1 MPLNKSWHEYNE
13 SLIERGRILMDISF
27 LGSDKRETK
36 NMNKGKVGAPFE
48 YSCTYIQFLA
58 FLKIG
63 FKISY
68 RTVQGIVRGL
78 SDYIRIE
85 EIHFTQ
91 IRRRILK
98 VKPSIGDLN
107 LDNNNDDDNDD
118 DKDKKPITLIVDASG
133 LTITKKGDYIEQKW
147 IRKKKEFI
155 KLHIAVDAKSKK
167 VVSFRVTKGNVHDS
181 KKFSPIIREVS
192 EQYDIDKVY
201 ADKAHDNRHSFNLL
215 HNLNIEPAINI
226 RKNASIKT
234 KGCPIRRDEVLLIK
248 KLGYERC
255 KQLKD
260 MGRRWIAEIVFS
272 SLKRVLGEDLLS
284 RKFKAQK
291 IEVGL
296 KVMLYNKFM
305 SF

>member
-13 SLIERGRILMDISF
+13 SLIERGRILMDIS
-27 LGSDKRETK
+27 LLRSAKREIK
-36 NMNKGKVGAPFE
+36 DMNKGKVGAPFE
-48 YSCTYIQFLA
+48 YSSTYIQFLA

-98 VKPSIGDLN
+98 VKPSVGNLN
-107 LDNNNDDDNDD
+107 LDNDDDDDDN
-118 DKDKKPITLIVDASG
+118 KPITLIVDASG

-181 KKFSPIIREVS
+181 KKFSPMIKEVS
-192 EQYDIDKVY
+192 EEYDIDKVY
-201 ADKAHDNRHSFNLL
+201 ADKAHDNRRSFNLL
-215 HNLNIEPAINI
+215 DNLNIEPAIQI

-234 KGCPIRRDEVLLIK
+234 KGCPLRRDEVLLIK

-272 SLKRVLGEDLLS
+272 SLKRILGEDLLS

-291 IEVGL
+291 IEAGL

>member
-1 MPLNKSWHEYNE
+1 VPLNKSWHDYNE
-13 SLIERGRILMDISF
+13 SLIERGRILMDIGF
-27 LGSDKRETK
+27 LRSSTREIK

-58 FLKIG
+58 FLKTG

-98 VKPSIGDLN
+98 IKPSVGNLN
-107 LDNNNDDDNDD
+107 LDNNDGNN
-118 DKDKKPITLIVDASG
+118 PITVIVDASG

-155 KLHIAVDAKSKK
+155 KLHIAVDAKSEKI
-167 VVSFRVTKGNVHDS
+167 VSFRVTKGNVHDS
-181 KKFSPIIREVS
+181 KKFSPMIRELS
-192 EQYDIDKVY
+192 EGYSIDKAY
-201 ADKAHDNRHSFNLL
+201 ADKAHDNRRSFNLL
-215 HNLNIEPAINI
+215 DNLNIEPAIQI

-234 KGCPIRRDEVLLIK
+234 KGCPLRRDEVLLIRE
-248 KLGYERC
+248 LGYERW

-260 MGRRWIAEIVFS
+260 AGRRWIVEIVFS

-284 RKFKAQK
+284 KKFKAQ
-291 IEVGL
+291 EVEAGL
-296 KVMLYNKFM
+296 KVMLYNKFIGL
-305 SF
+305 

>member
-1 MPLNKSWHEYNE
+1 
-13 SLIERGRILMDISF
+13 MDIGF
-27 LGSDKRETK
+27 LRSSKREIK

-48 YSCTYIQFLA
+48 YSYTYIQFLA
-58 FLKIG
+58 FLKTG

-98 VKPSIGDLN
+98 IKPSVGNLN
-107 LDNNNDDDNDD
+107 LDNNDGNN
-118 DKDKKPITLIVDASG
+118 PITVIVDASG

-155 KLHIAVDAKSKK
+155 KLHIAVDAKSEKI
-167 VVSFRVTKGNVHDS
+167 VSFRVTKGNVHDS
-181 KKFSPIIREVS
+181 KEFSPMIREVS
-192 EQYDIDKVY
+192 EAYSIDKTY
-201 ADKAHDNRHSFNLL
+201 ADKAHDNRRSFNLL
-215 HNLNIEPAINI
+215 DNLNIEPAIQI
-226 RKNASIKT
+226 RKNASTKA
-234 KGCPIRRDEVLLIK
+234 KGCPLRRDEVLLIRE
-248 KLGYERC
+248 LGYERW

-260 MGRRWIAEIVFS
+260 AGRRWIVEIVFS

-284 RKFKAQK
+284 KKFKAQK
-291 IEVGL
+291 VEAGL
-296 KVMLYNKFM
+296 KVMLYNKFIGL
-305 SF
+305 